1 MLVPNPLM
9 GSVSIQTT
17 GTTALPAIGG
27 GTVPLVAAKP
37 AIMVKS
43 HNDPL
48 TNYDP
53 RTDTYRPV
61 GEASVREVLTAR
73 TAMYIQVT
81 PIENGYVVAIAKER
95 ISIPRL
101 IYATDLTD
109 VGHQITAFG
118 VTQKLEDT
126 GAKT

>member
-1 MLVPNPLM
+1 MLTRPIV
-9 GSVSIQTT
+9 QTT
-17 GTTALPAIGG
+17 GTITAPA
-27 GTVPLVAAKP
+27 TSNPYAAKFV
-37 AIMVKS
+37 MGKS
-43 HNDPL
+43 HHDPL

-53 RTDTYRPV
+53 CTDTYRPV
-61 GEASVREVLTAR
+61 EEASVRAVLSAHV
-73 TAMYIQVT
+73 ALYIQVT
-81 PIENGYVVAIAKER
+81 PIDNGYVVAIADEPGAV
-95 ISIPRL
+95 PRL